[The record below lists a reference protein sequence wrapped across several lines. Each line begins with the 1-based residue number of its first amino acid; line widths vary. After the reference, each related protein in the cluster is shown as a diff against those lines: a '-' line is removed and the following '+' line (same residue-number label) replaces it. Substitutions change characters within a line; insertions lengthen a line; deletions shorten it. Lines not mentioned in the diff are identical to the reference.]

1 MRVYHF
7 LNKKYALKD
16 LKERRLRISR
26 IMELNDPFEFLGAE
40 LSNREFRKAMNQTKK
55 ELSKTTGILCFSKKW
70 TDPVQWS
77 HYADRHKGICL
88 GFDVPGHLLF
98 KVKYVRD
105 RLPINGGIDEKRML
119 EFLTTKFIHWAYEQ
133 EYRLFISLEDDE
145 DGLYYADFSDNLKLR
160 QIIVGCQSD
169 VTRAELDAVIKGIN
183 SDIEIFKTRPAFRS
197 FKIVRNKNDKL
208 WA

>member
-197 FKIVRNKNDKL
+197 FKIVRNKNDEL